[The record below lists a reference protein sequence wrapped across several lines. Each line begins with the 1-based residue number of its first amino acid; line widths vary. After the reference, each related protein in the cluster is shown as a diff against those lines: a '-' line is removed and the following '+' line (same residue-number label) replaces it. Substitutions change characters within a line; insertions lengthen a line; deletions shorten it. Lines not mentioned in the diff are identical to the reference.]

1 MIPKQVRD
9 LWGIRG
15 QAIPFGSGHI
25 NDTFLVGNSVIVQR
39 VNSHVFKRPVMLMEN
54 FDRVAD
60 LIRDLVVSPL
70 TTQTHQRWWFDGTGD
85 LWRVYPY
92 VASRSF
98 EYLPDELVKPV
109 GAAFGRL
116 ARRLRSADVEVQP
129 SIASFHDISQYLL
142 TLDQLRTTNIAD
154 EELAFVDARRD
165 AVPDFSRDRQVIH
178 GDCKVNNALIACDE
192 PRVVAIVDLDTL
204 MTGHAAWDYGDLVRS
219 VCTQQAPA
227 ATAEADVDQRIAD
240 VTRAFFQA
248 FAPEN
253 AEIACFAAAPSHMSF
268 MLGVRFLAD
277 HFDGDRYFRVGKR
290 GENLLRAREQ
300 FRLAELFGAKAGFL
314 ADAIGCSLS

>member
-1 MIPKQVRD
+1 MIPNQVRD
-9 LWGIRG
+9 LWEVRG
-15 QAIPFGSGHI
+15 EAVPFGSGHI
-25 NDTFLVGNSVIVQR
+25 NDTFLVGQNVIVQR

-54 FDRVAD
+54 FDRVAH

-70 TTQTHQRWWFDGTGD
+70 TSQTQQRWWIDGSGD

-98 EYLPDELVKPV
+98 EHLPDDLVKPV
-109 GAAFGRL
+109 GVAFGRL
-116 ARRLRSADVEVQP
+116 ARRLRSATVELQP
-129 SIASFHDISQYLL
+129 SIECFHDISQYLR
-142 TLDQLRTTNIAD
+142 TLDQLRKTNIAD
-154 EELAFVDARRD
+154 KELAFVDARRD
-165 AVPDFSRDRQVIH
+165 VVPDFSRDRQVIH

-219 VCTQQAPA
+219 VCTRQAPA
-227 ATAEADVDQRIAD
+227 GSAEVNVDQRIAD
-240 VTRAFFQA
+240 VTRAFFQE

-253 AEIACFAAAPSHMSF
+253 AEIACFSAAPSHMSF

-277 HFDGDRYFRVGKR
+277 HFDGDRYFRVGQR

-300 FRLAELFGAKAGFL
+300 FRLAELFGAKASFL
-314 ADAIGCSLS
+314 ADVIGCSLS